1 VAKALRTRTKVARRL
16 RRDATNVERVLWFA
30 LRERLPAW
38 KFRRQHPIG
47 GRVVDFAC
55 PERKLA
61 IELDGGQHAVHEEA
75 DERRSA
81 ELAGRGYRG
90 IRFWNSDVLDNL
102 EGVMETILGA
112 LESAPPPLAPP
123 PQRGGGGL

>member
-47 GRVVDFAC
+47 RRVVDFAC

-61 IELDGGQHAVHEEA
+61 IELDGGQHALREEA
-75 DERRSA
+75 DDRRSA
-81 ELAGRGYRG
+81 GLAQRGYHV
-90 IRFWNSDVLDNL
+90 IRFWNSEVLDNL
-102 EGVMETILGA
+102 DGVLEAIGGA
-112 LESAPPPLAPP
+112 LDADPPPLTPP
-123 PQRGGGGL
+123 P